1 MTPERHRRVGE
12 LYQAAVAMA
21 EEERT
26 TFLENHCGG
35 DADLL
40 RDVQSLLTA
49 HRQAG
54 NFIAAPALTQAAG
67 SSWSVGQRFAHYEVL
82 ALLGVGGMDI

>member
-1 MTPERHRRVGE
+1 MTPERHQRVGE
-12 LYQAAVAMA
+12 LYHAALAMA

-26 TFLENHCGG
+26 TFLENRCGG

-40 RDVQSLLTA
+40 REVQSLLTA

-54 NFIAAPALTQAAG
+54 NFIASPALTNAPAFATAD
-67 SSWSVGQRFAHYEVL
+67 SSWSGTPTTSR
-82 ALLGVGGMDI
+82 